1 MGSYY
6 IFCSYPNRLTQ
17 NYPSVVDKRCMVK
30 NTDIIR
36 RTDELESRLEAKK
49 ADLRDLATMGTVIT
63 SILEIDKVLSVVM
76 EMAIRLVDGEVGMII
91 LEENNELKTK
101 ITWGVNEDIVETLV
115 YLDGEDISSNCF
127 RTKETITLNGLG
139 IKNKKGF
146 LIESILCAPIKTANT
161 CHGIIMIINKSFG
174 ELFTEE
180 DKETLEMFL
189 NFVAVAIDNSK
200 LVKDKLKRQKM
211 EQEMAIAKQIQET
224 ILPAN
229 IDSFEQAE
237 IGVAYYPAREVG
249 GDFYDIVRI
258 NESEVI
264 VIIGDVSNKGVPAAL
279 VMSAA
284 AGIIRSILNNQPD
297 IAVNELAGQLNNLLV
312 KDIIKDREMFV
323 TLFFCKFNF
332 KQGVLT
338 FCNAGHLPGL
348 FWDEKEKCIRELA
361 EGGPIVGQFP
371 DTEFKQGE
379 SKLSSGDRLF
389 LFTDGLT
396 EAVDAKNNMFGRERV
411 EQVFLKGI
419 DFCPKKFC
427 VNVKKWVDEFTSGSD
442 QEKQDDF
449 TILQVKV
456 G

>member
-1 MGSYY
+1 V
-6 IFCSYPNRLTQ
+6 
-17 NYPSVVDKRCMVK
+17 VVDNGCMVK
-30 NTDIIR
+30 NTDIKSR
-36 RTDELESRLEAKK
+36 NDELESRLEAKK

-76 EMAIRLVDGEVGMII
+76 EMAVRLVDGEVGLII
-91 LEENNELKTK
+91 LEENDELKTK
-101 ITWGVNEDIVETLV
+101 ITWGVNEEFVDTLV
-115 YLDGEDISSNCF
+115 YLDGEDITYNCF

-180 DKETLEMFL
+180 DRETLEMLL

-200 LVKDKLKRQKM
+200 LVKDKLKRQKI

-229 IDSFEQAE
+229 IDSFENAE

-249 GDFYDIVRI
+249 GDFYNIVRI
-258 NESEVI
+258 NDSEVI

-284 AGIIRSILNNQPD
+284 AGIISSIINDRPN
-297 IAVNELAGQLNNLLV
+297 ITVNELAGQLNNLLV

-332 KQGVLT
+332 KQGILT

-348 FWDEKEKCIRELA
+348 FWDENGKNIKELA
-361 EGGPIVGQFP
+361 EGGPIVGQFA
-371 DTEFKQGE
+371 DVEFKKGQC
-379 SKLSSGDRLF
+379 KLSSGARLF

-419 DFCPKKFC
+419 NLCPKEFC